1 MFYARALAVP
11 LLAAVW
17 MRKCIGQHWIPNFP
31 LFHSNTAYQ
40 FHSWNTR
47 FYYCLKKHKESA
59 LTLFLFL
66 AHIEIS
72 TFIQPKTSI
81 LFIFSTG
88 LNDIDMKVLMTFFGS
103 YRLFAIF
110 FCNSNNDFAI
120 ISIFLPFLVYW
131 KVWVQLD
138 DKLTMDTNFFYRT
151 YYAS

>member
-1 MFYARALAVP
+1 MCFMLE
-11 LLAAVW
+11 LLPYRCLRRYGWESVSW
-17 MRKCIGQHWIPNFP
+17 QHWIPNFP

-59 LTLFLFL
+59 LMLFLFH
-66 AHIEIS
+66 AHTQIP

-110 FCNSNNDFAI
+110 FFLQFKQRLCDNLYFSPFSGILKSLSAI
-120 ISIFLPFLVYW
+120 
-131 KVWVQLD
+131 
-138 DKLTMDTNFFYRT
+138 RR
-151 YYAS
+151 